1 MNAPLIALGL
11 VGTLLA
17 FMGRR
22 AGASSPGS
30 SASTRRGQSPAPAM
44 RAWCDRGPASL
55 TDANMADA
63 AGMAGW
69 VACTG
74 RSFADVSLVL
84 ARMDALVARGGAN
97 AGRIAAARSA
107 VREAWRAT
115 SGELEAPEVD
125 EGDEF
130 PAV

>member
-1 MNAPLIALGL
+1 
-11 VGTLLA
+11 
-17 FMGRR
+17 
-22 AGASSPGS
+22 
-30 SASTRRGQSPAPAM
+30 M

-69 VACTG
+69 VTCSG

-107 VREAWRAT
+107 VREAWRAA